1 MKYPQLNELPVT
13 RDTVELFGGYNH
25 NLRISSG
32 EFYDMMNLTSTYYPV
47 LSPRSKRGVYKS
59 SGSPQGII
67 SKDKLCYVDGDA
79 FYVDGKAVPDFS
91 LSTAAKDCPKT
102 LVSMGAYVIIMP
114 DRKWINSED
123 ITEHGDIDAKYTST
137 ANVKLTLCRL
147 DGSDYT
153 LQFTQDH
160 EPREGVVNMAL
171 WLDTSTVPHTLKQ
184 YSSSSRSWTQI
195 ATTYVRIEAAGIGA
209 SFAQYDGV
217 EISGLKGSDLKDA
230 NGNPITGTTADELA
244 ELNDSTVIWE
254 RQDDY
259 IVIVGIISKEI
270 TLSSEISVTR
280 KIPEM
285 DFMIES
291 GNRLWGCRYGIANN
305 GEFVNEIY
313 ASKLGDFKNWQSF
326 LGISTDSYTV
336 GVGSDGAFTGAINH
350 LGFPLFFK
358 ENCLHK
364 IYGEL
369 PSNYQVQTTSCRG
382 VQRGSAK
389 SLAIVNEVLYYKARS
404 AVCSY
409 DGSLPTEISQALGE
423 ERYGEASAGVCGNK
437 YYISMKDDRGVW
449 HLFAYDTLKGMWHKE
464 DNTQAHSF
472 CSHRGEL
479 YFIDA
484 ADNSIKTVLGS
495 GTPEAEEVS
504 WMAETGIIGTATP
517 DKKYVSKVLLRMYL
531 ELRSALDI
539 YIEYDSTGAW
549 EYVTKATGI
558 SLKTFNVPIKP
569 RRCDHFR
576 LRIVGK
582 GVAKIFSVTKYTEQ
596 GSDF

>member
-1 MKYPQLNELPVT
+1 MRYPQLNELPVT
-13 RDTVELFGGYNH
+13 RDTVEIFGGYNH

-32 EFYDMMNLTSTYYPV
+32 EFYDMKNLTSTYYPV
-47 LSPRSKRGVYKS
+47 LSPRPKRGIYKE
-59 SGSPQGII
+59 SGAPQGII
-67 SKDKLCYVDGDA
+67 SKDKLCYVDGDS
-79 FYVDGKAVPDFS
+79 FFVEGEAVRDFT
-91 LSTAAKDCPKT
+91 LSTDAKDCPKN

-114 DRKWINSED
+114 DRKWINTED
-123 ITEHGDIDAKYTST
+123 VTEHGDIDATYINSDNIKF
-137 ANVKLTLCRL
+137 TLCKL

-153 LQFTQDH
+153 LQFTQAE
-160 EPREGVVNMAL
+160 EPREGVTNMSL
-171 WLDTSTVPHTLKQ
+171 WLDTSTVPNTLKQ
-184 YSSSSRSWTQI
+184 YSSSSRSWTAV
-195 ATTYVRIEAAGIGA
+195 ATTYIRIEAKGIGA
-209 SFAQYDGV
+209 QFAQYDGV
-217 EISGLKGSDLKDA
+217 EISGLKDTELTDA
-230 NGNPITGTTADELA
+230 DGNKVTGTIADEIA
-244 ELNDSTVIWE
+244 ELNGSMVIWE
-254 RQDDY
+254 RQNDY
-259 IVIVGIISKEI
+259 IVVVGIISKEI
-270 TLSSEISVTR
+270 TLSSEVKIVR

-291 GNRLWGCRYGIANN
+291 GNRLWGCRYGLANN

-382 VQRGSAK
+382 VQKGSAK
-389 SLAIVNEVLYYKARS
+389 SLAIVNEILYYKARS

-437 YYISMKDDRGVW
+437 YYVSMKDNSGVW

-464 DNTQAHSF
+464 DETHAHSF

-484 ADNSIKTVLGS
+484 EDNCIKTVLGY
-495 GTPEAEEVS
+495 GKPEEGEVS
-504 WMAETGIIGTATP
+504 WMAETGIIGTDTP
-517 DKKYVSKVLLRMYL
+517 DKKYISKVLLRMYL
-531 ELRSALDI
+531 ELRSTLDI
-539 YIEYDSTGAW
+539 YIEYDSSGAW
-549 EYVTKATGI
+549 EYVTKVTGT
-558 SLKTFNVPIKP
+558 SLKSFNVPIKP
-569 RRCDHFR
+569 QRCDHFR
-576 LRIVGK
+576 LRLVGN
-582 GVAKIFSVTKYTEQ
+582 GTAKIFSVTKYTEQ